1 MFKFTTCICLAVS
14 YIYAIF
20 NPFTTQCSIYSVIQP
35 TFQFSQ
41 YHTFVTLGVPQRRG
55 HWGVP
60 NNAMP
65 QEKLANTEIPCQK
78 STKYRYLNYDRT
90 RLLKAVFI
98 SRVCLPQAC
107 MHQKSTSDIGRKSEK
122 TLIGSTIKKPGHW
135 MPFQFCHRLYN
146 HLPLL
151 V

>member
-1 MFKFTTCICLAVS
+1 MSRRKLYIRNFRPIYNTVQHIFSDTTYILVFTVPHFCHAWR
-14 YIYAIF
+14 
-20 NPFTTQCSIYSVIQP
+20 SIEKR
-35 TFQFSQ
+35 
-41 YHTFVTLGVPQRRG
+41 TLGGTQYR
-55 HWGVP
+55 
-60 NNAMP
+60 NTAK
-65 QEKLANTEIPCQK
+65 KLANTEIPCQK

-90 RLLKAVFI
+90 HLLKAVFI

-107 MHQKSTSDIGRKSEK
+107 MHQKSTSDIGRKREK